1 MVIYSTWNKCFF
13 FLIWLYIL
21 SLKYL
26 SQGIHFSLWGKVSWY
41 FLVCCFVWFCCLHAK
56 SRADGFKYS
65 VFCLV
70 TKSADF
76 QILGLSHVWVVRFK
90 FLVLFLCG
98 FFFAWCS
105 KISVMSLWMCCPAF
119 LQPNGYILTPWLW
132 LGLLNPNNSGKCRL
146 YFIPLIQVD
155 QLVWWNEMIDH
166 LIHLFIKVIGAYNA
180 LQR

>member
-1 MVIYSTWNKCFF
+1 MWLVYGNLFNLKQMLF

-98 FFFAWCS
+98 FFLPDVPKFLWCHFECVVPPS
-105 KISVMSLWMCCPAF
+105 FSRMGI
-119 LQPNGYILTPWLW
+119 YWL
-132 LGLLNPNNSGKCRL
+132 PDC
-146 YFIPLIQVD
+146 D
-155 QLVWWNEMIDH
+155 
-166 LIHLFIKVIGAYNA
+166 
-180 LQR
+180 